1 MAFSETI
8 FFVYARRAPFGG
20 GLSTAQKAGC
30 KRLLATCRAERVIDL
45 RQQAYVLASV
55 FHETGG
61 RMQPVRE
68 GVAANDT
75 QAIARLDKAWAAGRL
90 GKVSKPYWREG
101 WFGRGDIQITHRD
114 NYAKLGLA
122 IGVDLV
128 KRRELALDPK
138 VSARVAVI
146 GMRDGL
152 FRSSNDGRPERL
164 SRYFGADRAHAIA
177 ARAIVNGGGDKA
189 KLIAQ
194 HYAAFLAAL
203 EAAEAGFAAAGD
215 VQPGAPE
222 AEPDDVPPS
231 QSGSVGTVAVTTG
244 AGAASAFVAGITNP
258 WALLAFAL
266 ILVAGGVGAWLLWSG
281 RLTINR
287 PKAAS

>member
-1 MAFSETI
+1 MRLNETI
-8 FFVYARRAPFGG
+8 FFAYARRAPFGG
-20 GLSTAQKAGC
+20 KLSTAQVEGC
-30 KRLLATCRAERVIDL
+30 RRLLATCAAEGVTEL
-45 RQQAYVLASV
+45 RQVAYVLASD

-61 RMQPVRE
+61 RMHPVRE
-68 GVAANDT
+68 TFATSDA
-75 QAIARLDKAWAAGRL
+75 QAIARLEKAWREGKL

-114 NYAKLGLA
+114 NYAKLGAA

-128 KRRELALDPK
+128 KRPELALDPA
-138 VSARVAVI
+138 VSARIAVI

-152 FRSSNDGRPERL
+152 FRSGHRL
-164 SRYFGADRAHAIA
+164 DRYFNGGFANPVG

-194 HYAAFLAAL
+194 HYSAFLAAL
-203 EAAEAGFAAAGD
+203 EAAEAGFAAIDD
-215 VQPGAPE
+215 VKPGAAE
-222 AEPDDVPPS
+222 AEPDDVPPA

-244 AGAASAFVAGITNP
+244 AGAASALVAGISNP

-266 ILVAGGVGAWLLWSG
+266 ILIAGGVGAWLLWSG

-287 PKAAS
+287 SKAVRL